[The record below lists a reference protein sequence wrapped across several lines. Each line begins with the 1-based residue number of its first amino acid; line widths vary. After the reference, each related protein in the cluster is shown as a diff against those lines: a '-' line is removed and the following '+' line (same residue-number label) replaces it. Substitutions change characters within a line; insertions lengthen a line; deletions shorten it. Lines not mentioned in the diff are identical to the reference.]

1 LDLEKKRMPTL
12 KGLLFNQYAAEGLS
26 ALVEEMQSSYTA
38 KKGRRFNHNNITY
51 EISRPAL
58 KGNAIEFEISSKI
71 PEDELKTPK
80 EMQTYFDQMKKNL
93 DKGKNK
99 PATIERENIVWDSK
113 KDTEKKRDYVKLQ
126 YRYPL
131 DDLFDNKVVAK
142 RHEKVMS
149 GETDPSMAD
158 SASAFTKAGKVVLG
172 VVRETMQQRGK
183 DSLTELME
191 VNKKVKASLKG

>member
-1 LDLEKKRMPTL
+1 MPTL
-12 KGLLFNQYAAEGLS
+12 KGLLFSQYAAEGLS

-38 KKGRRFNHNNITY
+38 KKGRRFNNDNITY

-80 EMQTYFDQMKKNL
+80 EMQSYFDQMKKNL
-93 DKGKNK
+93 AKSKNK
-99 PATIERENIVWDSK
+99 PESIERENIVWDSK
-113 KDTEKKRDYVKLQ
+113 KETEKKRDYVKLQ
-126 YRYPL
+126 YRFPL
-131 DDLFDNKVVAK
+131 DDLFDDKVVAK

-149 GETDPSMAD
+149 GEVDPSIPD
-158 SASAFTKAGKVVLG
+158 SSSAFTKAGNVVLG
-172 VVRETMQQRGK
+172 IVRETIQQRSK
-183 DSLTELME
+183 DNLLELME

>member
-1 LDLEKKRMPTL
+1 MPTL

-38 KKGRRFNHNNITY
+38 KKGRRFNNDNITY

-80 EMQTYFDQMKKNL
+80 EMQSYFDQMKKNL
-93 DKGKNK
+93 AKSKNK
-99 PATIERENIVWDSK
+99 PESIERENIVWDSK
-113 KDTEKKRDYVKLQ
+113 KETEKKRDYVKLQ
-126 YRYPL
+126 YRFPL
-131 DDLFDNKVVAK
+131 DDLFDDKVVVK
-142 RHEKVMS
+142 RQEKVMS
-149 GETDPSMAD
+149 GEVDPSMPD
-158 SASAFTKAGKVVLG
+158 SSSAFTKAGNIVLG
-172 VVRETMQQRGK
+172 IVRETMQQRGK
-183 DSLTELME
+183 DNLLELME

>member
-1 LDLEKKRMPTL
+1 MPTL

-38 KKGRRFNHNNITY
+38 KKGRRFNNNNITY

-71 PEDELKTPK
+71 PEDEFKTPK
-80 EMQTYFDQMKKNL
+80 EMQSYFDQMKKNL
-93 DKGKNK
+93 AKSKNK
-99 PATIERENIVWDSK
+99 PESIERENIVWDSK

-126 YRYPL
+126 YRFPL
-131 DDLFDNKVVAK
+131 DDLFDDKVVVK
-142 RHEKVMS
+142 RQEKLMS
-149 GETDPSMAD
+149 GEVDPSTPE
-158 SASAFTKAGKVVLG
+158 SYSAFTKAGNVVLG
-172 VVRETMQQRGK
+172 IVRETMQQRGK
-183 DSLTELME
+183 ENLLELME

>member
-1 LDLEKKRMPTL
+1 MSTL
-12 KGLLFNQYAAEGLS
+12 KGLLFNQYTAEGLS

-38 KKGRRFNHNNITY
+38 KKGRRFNNDNITY

-80 EMQTYFDQMKKNL
+80 EMQSYFDQMKKKL
-93 DKGKNK
+93 AKSKNK
-99 PATIERENIVWDSK
+99 PESIERENIVWDSK
-113 KDTEKKRDYVKLQ
+113 KETEKKRDYVKLQ
-126 YRYPL
+126 YRFPL
-131 DDLFDNKVVAK
+131 DDLFDDKVVAK

-149 GETDPSMAD
+149 GEADPSVPD
-158 SASAFTKAGKVVLG
+158 SSSTFTEAGNVVLG
-172 VVRETMQQRGK
+172 IVRETIQQRSK
-183 DSLTELME
+183 DNLLELME

>member
-1 LDLEKKRMPTL
+1 MPTL

-38 KKGRRFNHNNITY
+38 KKGRRFNNDNITY

-58 KGNAIEFEISSKI
+58 EGNVIEFEISSKI

-80 EMQTYFDQMKKNL
+80 EMQSYFDQMKKNL
-93 DKGKNK
+93 AKSKNK
-99 PATIERENIVWDSK
+99 PESIERENIVLDSK
-113 KDTEKKRDYVKLQ
+113 KETEKKRDYVKLQ
-126 YRYPL
+126 YRFPL
-131 DDLFDNKVVAK
+131 DDLFDDKVVVK

-149 GETDPSMAD
+149 GEVDPSIPD
-158 SASAFTKAGKVVLG
+158 SSSAFTKAGNVVLG
-172 VVRETMQQRGK
+172 IVRETIQQRSK
-183 DSLTELME
+183 DNLLELME

>member
-1 LDLEKKRMPTL
+1 MPTL
-12 KGLLFNQYAAEGLS
+12 KGLLFNQYAAEGLA

-38 KKGRRFNHNNITY
+38 KKGRRFNNDNITY

-80 EMQTYFDQMKKNL
+80 EMQSYFDQMKKIL
-93 DKGKNK
+93 AKSKNK
-99 PATIERENIVWDSK
+99 PESIERENIVWDSK
-113 KDTEKKRDYVKLQ
+113 KETEKKRDYVKLQ
-126 YRYPL
+126 YRFPL
-131 DDLFDNKVVAK
+131 DDLFDDKVVAK

-149 GETDPSMAD
+149 GEVDPSMPD
-158 SASAFTKAGKVVLG
+158 SSSAFTKAGKVVLG

-183 DSLTELME
+183 DSLLELIE

>member
-1 LDLEKKRMPTL
+1 MPTL
-12 KGLLFNQYAAEGLS
+12 KGLLFSQYAAEGLS
-26 ALVEEMQSSYTA
+26 ALIEEMQSSYTA
-38 KKGRRFNHNNITY
+38 KKGRRFNNDNITY

-80 EMQTYFDQMKKNL
+80 EMQTYFDQMKKNME
-93 DKGKNK
+93 KSKNK
-99 PATIERENIVWDSK
+99 PEAIERENIVWDSK

-126 YRYPL
+126 YRYAL

-149 GETDPSMAD
+149 GETDPSIPD
-158 SASAFTKAGKVVLG
+158 SSGAFTDAGKVVLG

>member
-1 LDLEKKRMPTL
+1 MPTL

-26 ALVEEMQSSYTA
+26 ALIEEMQSSYTA
-38 KKGRRFNHNNITY
+38 KKGRRFNNDNITY

-80 EMQTYFDQMKKNL
+80 EMQSYFDQMKKNL
-93 DKGKNK
+93 AKSKNK
-99 PATIERENIVWDSK
+99 PESIERENIVWDSK
-113 KDTEKKRDYVKLQ
+113 KETEKKRDYVKLQ
-126 YRYPL
+126 YRFPL
-131 DDLFDNKVVAK
+131 DDLFDDKVVVK
-142 RHEKVMS
+142 RQEKVMS
-149 GETDPSMAD
+149 GEVDPSMPD
-158 SASAFTKAGKVVLG
+158 SSSAFTKAGNVVLG

-183 DSLTELME
+183 DSLLELME

>member
-1 LDLEKKRMPTL
+1 MPTL
-12 KGLLFNQYAAEGLS
+12 KGLLFNQFAAEGLS

-38 KKGRRFNHNNITY
+38 KKGRRFNNDNITY

-80 EMQTYFDQMKKNL
+80 EMQSYFDQMKKNL
-93 DKGKNK
+93 AKSKNK
-99 PATIERENIVWDSK
+99 PESIERENIVWDSK

-126 YRYPL
+126 YRFPL
-131 DDLFDNKVVAK
+131 DDLFDDKVVAK

-149 GETDPSMAD
+149 GEADPSMPD
-158 SASAFTKAGKVVLG
+158 SSSAFTKAGKVVLG

-183 DSLTELME
+183 DNLLELIE